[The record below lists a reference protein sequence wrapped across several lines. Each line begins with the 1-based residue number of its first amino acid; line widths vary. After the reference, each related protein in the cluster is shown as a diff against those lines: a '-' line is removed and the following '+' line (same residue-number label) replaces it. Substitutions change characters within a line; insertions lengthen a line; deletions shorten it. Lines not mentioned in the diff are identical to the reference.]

1 LEWFG
6 EDVSPHRFSR
16 AVTKLKFTTV
26 VKMTD
31 EKILGFDMFSTFG
44 AGDISILGEGK
55 CAHVV
60 LIHYIGVNLISLGLE
75 ELSGP

>member
-1 LEWFG
+1 
-6 EDVSPHRFSR
+6 
-16 AVTKLKFTTV
+16 
-26 VKMTD
+26 MTD

-44 AGDISILGEGK
+44 AGDVSILGEGK

-60 LIHYIGVNLISLGLE
+60 LIHYIGVNVITLGLE